1 MHTICIFKGRR
12 AGTDDHLR
20 DDGWQYSLW
29 ITSLSIS
36 SCSNF
41 HARTWLVKVVVAHK
55 VIHVVSNTDSSLC
68 WGHIQRWKVSWWIG
82 CLKLIWYEWG
92 SLFSLSC
99 GMSDATVCCLH
110 IKHTFTF
117 SFLPKQMS
125 QQLRGSLKLSLIC
138 DKMPFSAFSTK
149 SEHEGFFSHILVPHI
164 RELKRRFMYF
174 NYWTHT

>member
-41 HARTWLVKVVVAHK
+41 HARTWIVKVVVAHK
-55 VIHVVSNTDSSLC
+55 VIHVVCNTDSSLC

-82 CLKLIWYEWG
+82 CLMIW
-92 SLFSLSC
+92 
-99 GMSDATVCCLH
+99 V
-110 IKHTFTF
+110 
-117 SFLPKQMS
+117 
-125 QQLRGSLKLSLIC
+125 R
-138 DKMPFSAFSTK
+138 
-149 SEHEGFFSHILVPHI
+149 ILVFT
-164 RELKRRFMYF
+164 ELWNEWCHGVLPAYK
-174 NYWTHT
+174 THFYLQLSAQTNVTAIKGKSQTPSFVTKCLFLLSVQSLNMRAFFLTF